1 MISNLFV
8 WKMAWRESRSSLGK
22 LLLFVSSIVLGVAA
36 LVSITSFGD
45 NLDRAIDEQ
54 AKTLL
59 GADLEIDGRME
70 FPPEM
75 QTLFDSLGGEQ
86 ASEVRFSSMV
96 FFPESNGTRLSQ
108 IRAIEGNF
116 PFYGELE
123 TRPAGVVEQ
132 FRAATDLALVDETMM
147 IQYGLKIGDSIRVG
161 LVTYSIAGSLIS
173 IPGESLAQSITGPRV
188 FIPGQTLEA
197 TGLVQRGSQLY
208 YNQYFKFDES
218 VDVEALV
225 EQIKPIVEENRF
237 DADTVEDRKQSL
249 GRSLTNLTNF
259 LNLVGFVAL
268 LLGGLGI
275 ASSIH
280 VYIQRKVDT
289 VAVLRCV
296 GVSMKQALGIY
307 VIQAV
312 GMGILGAL
320 IGSLIGIGVQRI
332 VPLVLADFLPIDIE
346 FGVSWGAVV
355 SGFAIG
361 MSITALFALQPLIG
375 IRNISPLRAI
385 RRSVDTESGIKNDP
399 YKWLI
404 YGIVAVGILITSL
417 VLTGDIK
424 IGFGFFGAVVVAFG
438 LLGVIGFMIIRV
450 ARDWMPENASY
461 TVRQGLANL
470 YRPNNQTLVMIITLG
485 FGTFLISTLFLTR
498 DMLLDQIE
506 LTSSENQANLVLYD
520 IQTDQKDGIRS
531 ILEENQMPISQD
543 VPIVTLRMTHIN
555 GETVESIRE
564 ADSTEVRIPNWLY
577 RREARATYRAQ
588 ITDAE
593 KIVEGEYSSNFDD
606 FSGVVPISIEQGVA
620 EDMKL
625 GLGDRISFNVQGVP
639 LESEITSIRE
649 VDWQQVQP
657 NFIFSFPDGILNDA
671 PQFHV
676 FVTYAPDRETGAIVQ
691 REVISRYGNV
701 SIIDL
706 ALILTTVDDIL
717 GRVSFVIQ
725 FMALFSVITGLIV
738 LSGAVVASRFQRMRE
753 SVLLKTL
760 GARSKQVLNIMSIE
774 YAVLGG
780 MAALTGI
787 LLSVFGAWALAWFV
801 FETTFVPAPI
811 TLLLMVL
818 VVMGLTMG
826 IGHLNSRDIYQ
837 RSPLDVLRS
846 DA

>member
-1 MISNLFV
+1 MISNPFV

-22 LLLFVSSIVLGVAA
+22 LMLFVSSIVLGVAA

-45 NLDRAIDEQ
+45 NLDRAIDQQ

-70 FPPEM
+70 FNPEM
-75 QTLFDSLGGEQ
+75 IALFDSLGGEQ

-96 FFPESNGTRLSQ
+96 FFPETNGTRLSQ

-123 TRPAGVVEQ
+123 TKPEGVVEQ
-132 FRAATDLALVDETMM
+132 FRTSNNLALVDETLM
-147 IQYGLKIGDSIRVG
+147 IQYGLEVGDSIRVG
-161 LVTYSIAGSLIS
+161 LVTYAIAGSLIS

-197 TGLVQRGSQLY
+197 TGLIQRGSQLY

-225 EQIKPIVEENRF
+225 EQIEPIVEENRY

-289 VAVLRCV
+289 VAVMRCV
-296 GVSMKQALGIY
+296 GVSMKQAIGIY

-332 VPLVLADFLPIDIE
+332 VPLVLSDFLPIEIE
-346 FGVSWGAVV
+346 FGVSWGAVL

-385 RRSVDTESGIKNDP
+385 RRSVDVDLNRNKDP

-404 YGIVAVGILITSL
+404 YGIVAIGILATSL
-417 VLTGDIK
+417 ALTGDTT

-438 LLGVIGFMIIRV
+438 LLGLIGLLIVRA
-450 ARDWMPENASY
+450 ARKWMPENASY

-520 IQTDQKDGIRS
+520 IQTDQKDGIRT
-531 ILEENQMPISQD
+531 ILEQNNMPVSQD

-564 ADSTEVRIPNWLY
+564 ADSTDVRIPNWLY
-577 RREARATYRAQ
+577 RREARATYRAE

-593 KIVEGEYSSNFDD
+593 KIVEGVYSSFFDD
-606 FSGVVPISIEQGVA
+606 FNGIVPISIEKSVA

-676 FVTYAPDRETGAIVQ
+676 FVSFAPDRETGAIVQ

-760 GARSKQVLNIMSIE
+760 GARSKQVLKIMSIE

-801 FETTFVPAPI
+801 FETTFVPAPL
-811 TLLLMVL
+811 TLILMV
-818 VVMGLTMG
+818 VVVVILTMG

>member
-1 MISNLFV
+1 MILNPFV
-8 WKMAWRESRSSLGK
+8 WKMAWRESRSSIGK
-22 LLLFVSSIVLGVAA
+22 LMLFVASIILGVAA

-45 NLDRAIDEQ
+45 NLDKAIDSQ

-70 FPPEM
+70 FPEELIA
-75 QTLFDSLGGEQ
+75 LFDSIGGEQ
-86 ASEVRFSSMV
+86 AREVRFSSMV
-96 FFPESNGTRLSQ
+96 FFPRTSGTRLSQ

-123 TRPAGVVEQ
+123 TSPAGVVAS
-132 FRAATDLALVDETMM
+132 FRAAQDLALVDETLM
-147 IQYGLKIGDSIRVG
+147 IQYGLVVGDSIRVG
-161 LVTYSIAGSLIS
+161 LVTYAIAGSLIS

-188 FIPGQTLEA
+188 FIPGSTLDA

-208 YNQYFKFDES
+208 YNQYFKFDDT
-218 VDVEALV
+218 VDVDALV
-225 EQIKPIVEENRF
+225 EQIKPTVEQYRF
-237 DADTVEDRKQSL
+237 DVDTVEDRKNSL

-307 VIQAV
+307 VIQSV
-312 GMGILGAL
+312 GMGMIGATV
-320 IGSLIGIGVQRI
+320 GSLIGIGVQRL
-332 VPLVLADFLPIDIE
+332 VPIVLADFLPIDIA
-346 FGVSWGAVV
+346 FGISWGAVL
-355 SGFAIG
+355 SGFVIG
-361 MSITALFALQPLIG
+361 MSITALFALQPLVG

-385 RRSVDTESGIKNDP
+385 RRSVDTESMPNRDP
-399 YKWLI
+399 YRWAI
-404 YGIVAVGILITSL
+404 YFVVAAGILVTAL
-417 VLTGDIK
+417 ALTDDLRV
-424 IGFGFFGAVVVAFG
+424 GFGFFGAVIAAFG
-438 LLGVIGFMIIRV
+438 LLALIGTGIIRA
-450 ARDWMPENASY
+450 ARKWFPMGASY

-485 FGTFLISTLFLTR
+485 FGTFLIATLFLTR
-498 DMLLDQIE
+498 DMLLEQIE

-520 IQTDQKDGIRS
+520 IQTDQKEGIKD
-531 ILEENQMPISQD
+531 ILRQNEMPLNQD
-543 VPIVTLRMTHIN
+543 VPIVTMRMTHIN
-555 GETVESIRE
+555 GTTVEEIRDN
-564 ADSTEVRIPNWLY
+564 DSTDVRIPNWLY
-577 RREARATYRAQ
+577 RRETRATYRAE
-588 ITDAE
+588 ITEAE
-593 KIVEGEYSSNFDD
+593 KIVDGTYVSYFDD
-606 FSGVVPISIEQGVA
+606 FNGLVPISIEKGVA

-625 GLGDRISFNVQGVP
+625 GLGDQITFNVQGVP
-639 LESEITSIRE
+639 LESVISSVRE
-649 VDWQQVQP
+649 VNWQQVQP
-657 NFIFSFPDGILNDA
+657 NFIFSFPDGILNEA

-676 FVTYAPDRETGAIVQ
+676 FVTYAPDRQTGALVQ
-691 REVISRYGNV
+691 REVISQFGNV

-760 GARSKQVLNIMSIE
+760 GARSKQVLRIMSVE
-774 YAVLGG
+774 YAVLGI
-780 MAALTGI
+780 MSALTGI
-787 LLSVFGAWALAWFV
+787 LLSVFGSLALAWFV
-801 FETTFVPAPI
+801 FDTAFIPDPTTLSI
-811 TLLLMVL
+811 MLL
-818 VVMGLTMG
+818 VVVVLTMG
-826 IGHLNSRDIYQ
+826 IGHLNSRDIYR

-846 DA
+846 DS